1 MGFAGYNLVWF
12 IVCPASNVC
21 PLSMWALRAI
31 LFSYVILFI
40 VAGDIPFGLY
50 GSGLADYNL
59 IWANSKIFEAVDI
72 IYIVVE
78 D

>member
-40 VAGDIPFGLY
+40 VAGDISFGLY
-50 GSGLADYNL
+50 GSGFADYNL
-59 IWANSKIFEAVDI
+59 IWLLFALLF
-72 IYIVVE
+72 
-78 D
+78 